1 MMNVNS
7 GDSKVMKIRGENVP
21 ILSEISD
28 LRTYHC
34 DRYEYPT
41 DYRDI
46 SFTDH
51 LMRVFYSL

>member
-7 GDSKVMKIRGENVP
+7 GDSEVMKIRGENVP

-46 SFTDH
+46 SS
-51 LMRVFYSL
+51 MAI